1 MANGRI
7 RSHHPDIHVFRFE
20 DVGSDAVQQTPL
32 FKTNFYQIGLFKQ
45 VQFEVSYFGTTKS
58 ITKQNAVVLFKPGQ
72 TISFSKADPQA
83 SGYAVMFREFF
94 IEWRLDNL
102 NTLKDFSILKPDYNC
117 VFFVDDT
124 AFGELLDV
132 AEKMHHEYKEN
143 LPHYSSNILSLYCQI
158 LIEKINRLN
167 SESVIAPQNS
177 IQFRTTQDFKSLV
190 FHHIHSTKTVA
201 DYAEMLSVTEKT
213 LIAHV
218 KQTIGHTPKE
228 FINLV
233 VAEESKAMLVNK
245 ATVDQVSTYFNFTDQ
260 AHFSNFFRK
269 MTGKTPREFKK
280 Q

>member
-45 VQFEVSYFGTTKS
+45 VQFEVSYFGITKS

-177 IQFRTTQDFKSLV
+177 IQFKTTQDFKSLV

-201 DYAEMLSVTEKT
+201 DYSEMLSVTEKT

>member
-45 VQFEVSYFGTTKS
+45 VQFEVSYFGITKS

-177 IQFRTTQDFKSLV
+177 IQFKTTQDFKSLV